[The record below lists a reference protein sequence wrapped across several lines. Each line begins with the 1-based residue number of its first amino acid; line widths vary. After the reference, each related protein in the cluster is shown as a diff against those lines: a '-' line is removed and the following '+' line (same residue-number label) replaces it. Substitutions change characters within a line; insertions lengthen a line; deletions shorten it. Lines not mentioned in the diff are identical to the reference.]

1 MSKEKKLNPLWVEPV
16 EESNFFFYRI
26 DQHLGWESVC
36 VEVVPENGLDPFTSH
51 SKSHYC
57 YYSTDQSCV
66 GEKLPI
72 EVAAVNWLAEK
83 NSKFYES
90 EIYFLVRKVGTEEVL
105 AYFYM
110 EVRSKDQI
118 PPFYFSFK
126 YGKTK
131 RPVKVNGY
139 NEAIVFLLRN
149 LNLI

>member
-1 MSKEKKLNPLWVEPV
+1 MSKEKKLNPLWIEPV
-16 EESNFFFYRI
+16 EGSNFFFYSI

-83 NSKFYES
+83 IVNFMNQKYIFWSGRLGLKRFWHISIWRLGQKIKFLPFIFHS
-90 EIYFLVRKVGTEEVL
+90 NMAKQ
-105 AYFYM
+105 
-110 EVRSKDQI
+110 KDQ
-118 PPFYFSFK
+118 
-126 YGKTK
+126 
-131 RPVKVNGY
+131 
-139 NEAIVFLLRN
+139 
-149 LNLI
+149 